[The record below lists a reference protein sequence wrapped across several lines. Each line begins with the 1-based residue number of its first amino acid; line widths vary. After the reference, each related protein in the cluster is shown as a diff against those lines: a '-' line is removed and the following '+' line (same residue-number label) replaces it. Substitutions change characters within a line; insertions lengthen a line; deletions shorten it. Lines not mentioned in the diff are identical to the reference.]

1 MSNEELV
8 VQIQNGE
15 NINENI
21 VQLWKQNRAYVQKLA
36 AKYLAFAEN
45 DDLMQQCF
53 LGMYR
58 AVWAYKP
65 ETGNNFLTFA
75 SWCILRSIQRFIE
88 DCCGTVRVPSHAYQK
103 TMHFKRITSS
113 FEADKGRAPTD
124 RELCDLLELS
134 GQQLDTVKR
143 AIAVE
148 GIGSLDVPVGEGA
161 DGSLYDFV
169 MGSDCV
175 EDTALDTVQQQEL
188 EAVLWPLVD
197 ALPGKAPEVLHLR
210 FQENLTLAETA
221 RMVGITTEA
230 ARQWQAR
237 GLRELR
243 KPSARRVL
251 LPYWKD
257 S

>member
-21 VQLWKQNRAYVQKLA
+21 VQLWQQNRAYVQKLA

-45 DDLMQQCF
+45 DDLMQQGF
-53 LGMYR
+53 LGLYR

-65 ETGNNFLTFA
+65 ETGNSFLTFA
-75 SWCILRSIQRFIE
+75 SWWILQSIQRFVE
-88 DCCGTVRVPSHAYQK
+88 DCCGTVRVPSHAYQ
-103 TMHFKRITSS
+103 TALRYKRVASS

-134 GQQLDTVKR
+134 GQQFDTVKR
-143 AIAVE
+143 AIAVDA
-148 GIGSLDVPVGEGA
+148 IGSLDVPVGEDA
-161 DGSLYDFV
+161 DGALYDFV
-169 MGSDCV
+169 PGNEVV
-175 EDTALDTVQQQEL
+175 EDEALDDIQQQEL

-197 ALPGKAPEVLHLR
+197 DLPGKSPEVIRAR
-210 FQENLTLAETA
+210 FLEGKTLKETGQQI
-221 RMVGITTEA
+221 GITTEGV
-230 ARQWQAR
+230 RQWMTK

-251 LPYWKD
+251 LPYWKE
-257 S
+257 

>member
-21 VQLWKQNRAYVQKLA
+21 AQLWQQNRAYVQKLA

-45 DDLMQQCF
+45 DDLMQQGF
-53 LGMYR
+53 LGLYR

-65 ETGNNFLTFA
+65 ETGNSFLTFA
-75 SWCILRSIQRFIE
+75 SWWILQSIQRFVE

-148 GIGSLDVPVGEGA
+148 GIGSLDVPVTEDA
-161 DGSLYDFV
+161 DGSLYDFIR
-169 MGSDCV
+169 GSDGV
-175 EDTALDTVQQQEL
+175 EDDVLDDVQQEEL
-188 EAVLWPLVD
+188 KAVIWPLVD
-197 ALPGKAPEVLHLR
+197 DLPGKSPEVIRAR
-210 FQENLTLAETA
+210 FLEGKTLKETGQEIGT
-221 RMVGITTEA
+221 TTEA
-230 ARQWQAR
+230 ARQWMTK

-251 LPYWKD
+251 LPYWKE
-257 S
+257 